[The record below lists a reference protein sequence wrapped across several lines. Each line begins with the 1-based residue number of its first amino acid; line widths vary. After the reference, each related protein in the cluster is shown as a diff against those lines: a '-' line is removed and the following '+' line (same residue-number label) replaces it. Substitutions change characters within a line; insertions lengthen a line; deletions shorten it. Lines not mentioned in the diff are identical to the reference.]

1 MKRISTLQIL
11 NIVFFVITLVINFL
25 SQAASQLGI
34 NAFPKTVAE
43 LGESRAILFLPA
55 GYVFAI
61 WGVIYFG
68 LGAMLVY
75 LSRPAQR
82 ANPALHKI
90 GIWFIVSCIANAGW
104 LVLFLADQVG
114 LSTVAMLVLL
124 ASLLIIYL
132 RLGIG
137 VTPVS
142 ARERWLVHIPFSIY
156 LGWITVATV
165 ANISAALYVENF
177 RTAWLGLP
185 ADVWTV
191 IMLAIAALIT
201 LGMVFTRR
209 DVAYAL
215 VIIWA
220 VGGII
225 ARPFTTDIYATIQ
238 PFNGDLVKGAAI
250 AVIAVVALAVVVR
263 SLLMRGASARMA

>member
-1 MKRISTLQIL
+1 
-11 NIVFFVITLVINFL
+11 
-25 SQAASQLGI
+25 
-34 NAFPKTVAE
+34 
-43 LGESRAILFLPA
+43 
-55 GYVFAI
+55 
-61 WGVIYFG
+61 
-68 LGAMLVY
+68 
-75 LSRPAQR
+75 
-82 ANPALHKI
+82 
-90 GIWFIVSCIANAGW
+90 
-104 LVLFLADQVG
+104 
-114 LSTVAMLVLL
+114 
-124 ASLLIIYL
+124 
-132 RLGIG
+132 
-137 VTPVS
+137 
-142 ARERWLVHIPFSIY
+142 
-156 LGWITVATV
+156 
-165 ANISAALYVENF
+165 VENF